1 MKTRKKM
8 KSENLNEVAL
18 QRANAWMNPPFDQAT
33 QDEVQL
39 MVRAGGEPLV
49 EAFYTDLEFGTGG
62 LRGLMG
68 PGTNRMNKYTVAQAT
83 QGLANYILRSV
94 PEGASIAIAHD
105 SRNQSDFFAKVA
117 ADVMAGNGIEVHL
130 FSALRPTPQLSFS
143 VRHLNCTAG
152 IVVTASHNPKEYNGY
167 KVYWSDGGQIVPP
180 HDAGIIAEVR
190 AVAGPD
196 QVKWGSDSVAQE
208 RIHWLGKEA
217 DNAYL
222 QTVLDLR
229 LSDAL
234 RSGGADLSIVYT
246 PLHGTGSVSVIPA
259 LAAAGFRNVHIVEN
273 QRQPDGDFPTVHSP
287 NPEEGAALSA
297 AIELAKTV
305 DAQLVLGTD
314 PDADRVGIAVPD
326 AASPGGWRLLNGN
339 ETGALLVDYVVSER
353 QRNGSLKE
361 GDFVANTIVTS
372 DLMGSIG
379 LDAGLRV
386 KETLTGFKWIAA
398 AIREA
403 EGTGRFI
410 VGGEESYG
418 YMIGDSVRD
427 KDAVAA
433 ACLLCELAD
442 VAANEGTDLLGR
454 LAQIHAKHGAF
465 KEALVSQT
473 KQGRAGKAEI
483 AKQMEGFRED
493 PPAVLAGE
501 RVVEVRDYASQ
512 RVHNLSE
519 GTTRPMDFPASNVV
533 QLVTDG
539 QSIVTARPS
548 GTEPKIKFYFS
559 VRMMPEM
566 WKAVGSYDAVMH
578 ALDQKIAQLKT
589 QMGVV

>member
-1 MKTRKKM
+1 M
-8 KSENLNEVAL
+8 KSENLNEVAIE
-18 QRANAWMNPPFDQAT
+18 RAITWTKPPFDEET
-33 QDEVQL
+33 RKEVESLVQ
-39 MVRAGGEPLV
+39 AGGEPLL

-83 QGLANYILRSV
+83 QGLANYMLASV
-94 PEGASIAIAHD
+94 PEGASIAIAYD
-105 SRNQSDFFAKVA
+105 SRNQSDTFAKVA

-130 FSALRPTPQLSFS
+130 FSALRPTPQLSFT

-152 IVVTASHNPKEYNGY
+152 IVITASHNPKEYNGY

-196 QVKWGSDSVAQE
+196 QVSWGSDPAAQE

-217 DNAYL
+217 DDAYL
-222 QTVLDLR
+222 KTVLDLR
-229 LSDAL
+229 LSDSL
-234 RSGGADLSIVYT
+234 RSNGSDLSIVFT

-259 LAAAGFRNVHIVEN
+259 LAAAGFRNVHIVES
-273 QRQPDGDFPTVHSP
+273 QREPDGNFPTVHSP

-305 DAQLVLGTD
+305 DAHLVLGTD
-314 PDADRVGIAVPD
+314 PDSDRMGIAVPD

-353 QRNGSLKE
+353 KRQGSLGP
-361 GDFVANTIVTS
+361 GDFVAKTIVTS
-372 DLMGSIG
+372 DLMAAIG
-379 LDAGLRV
+379 LDAGLSV

-398 AIREA
+398 AIRET
-403 EGTGRFI
+403 EGSGQFV

-418 YMIGDSVRD
+418 YMIGDAVRD

-442 VAANEGTDLLGR
+442 FANTHGTGLLGR
-454 LAQIHAKHGAF
+454 LAQIHAQHGAF

-473 KQGRAGKAEI
+473 KHGRAGKAEI
-483 AKQMEGFRED
+483 AQQMEGFRED
-493 PPAVLAGE
+493 PPEFLAGE
-501 RVVEVRDYASQ
+501 RVVEVRDYAAQRRLNVSTGESQ
-512 RVHNLSE
+512 SL
-519 GTTRPMDFPASNVV
+519 DFPASNVV
-533 QLVTDG
+533 QLVTDR
-539 QSIVTARPS
+539 QTVVTARPS

-559 VRMMPEM
+559 VRMMPEA
-566 WKAVGSYDAVMH
+566 WRAVGSYDDVMQS
-578 ALDQKIAQLKT
+578 LEQKITQLKAE
-589 QMGVV
+589 MGVG